1 MPGQPGNMERL
12 LALALGAIY
21 LLNCFCPCLSF
32 MVLDNT
38 FQPASDIFGKIQ
50 SPNYPKP
57 YPHTNYTEWNLQ
69 VPKGY
74 RLQLVFKHFDLEP
87 SHKCSYDYV
96 KVMHHRKI
104 LGLFCGQETSETGM
118 HPGKKP
124 ILSPDNTLKVVFNS
138 DLSHEEQ
145 YLGFVA
151 HYQALDID
159 ECAEP
164 TDEDEES
171 LCSHICHN
179 VIGSYFCSCRP
190 GYTLQQDGRTCKLMC
205 NGEIYSELKGVLTS
219 PGYPKPYPPGV
230 SCNYSIQLE
239 KGFLV
244 TLTFV
249 DVFDIETY
257 LDGGCHYDSL
267 QILIPGN
274 NTQTL
279 CGKVLP
285 KNIETGSNRVD
296 ILFQTDDSGHSKGWK
311 IEYFSDRIVCPTP
324 EKFLNGR
331 ITPVFEK
338 YRYRDYIRV
347 KCDTG
352 YKMIENGKEI
362 TSFLSACMNDGKW
375 HRPLPQCLIIDCGK
389 PLPLLNGNVEFL
401 KGNEIDNFY
410 QSVIK
415 YHCNEPFYKML
426 GTGDWTFSCSAQ
438 RKWEDEFHKFNIP
451 DCLPVCGKPQ
461 KHIAEH
467 QRILGGRFAPKGT
480 FPWQV
485 FLTLKGRGGAALI
498 SDQWIMTAAHNI
510 FSKGSSQSRVSLT
523 EVAQELEV
531 RLGDTNVE
539 RLVKIPKQEVE
550 AVFVHPNFS
559 ESDTDFNN
567 DIALIKLSS
576 RVTLNETI
584 MPICLPEAG
593 SLYEKDVV
601 GYVSGWGITESRR
614 LSSDL
619 KYVALPIVDHSTC
632 QNSVETIKKS
642 RTEPTPDVTDNMF
655 CAGRVEGGDDTCSG
669 DSGGVFA
676 LISESDHEWYAAG
689 IVSWGIDCG
698 KKHSYGVYTKVSN
711 YLDWIK
717 QTMSDN

>member
-1 MPGQPGNMERL
+1 
-12 LALALGAIY
+12 
-21 LLNCFCPCLSF
+21 

-267 QILIPGN
+267 Q
-274 NTQTL
+274 
-279 CGKVLP
+279 
-285 KNIETGSNRVD
+285 
-296 ILFQTDDSGHSKGWK
+296 
-311 IEYFSDRIVCPTP
+311 
-324 EKFLNGR
+324 
-331 ITPVFEK
+331 
-338 YRYRDYIRV
+338 
-347 KCDTG
+347 
-352 YKMIENGKEI
+352 NGKEI